1 MVLPLGFK
9 MLCLPASLG
18 KLVHMKEEP
27 RAGAAFL
34 KSSVGHVGP
43 PISEKSATIGSSS
56 LIEYRSFRNFDP
68 PGIWMLWRDGQ
79 MGRGAALPRS
89 IDAFEA
95 VNYGQPYFD
104 PAGMVV
110 ALEGHWIVG
119 IAHAGFAA
127 TEDRT
132 TLDRTTGVICSVLVH
147 PKCRRQ
153 GIGTELIRRA
163 EAYLR
168 GQSVTRLLAGP
179 ARGLDPFYFGLYG
192 GCRPSGFLLT
202 DPAGQ
207 PFFQKLGYSELEK
220 HGVFERDLTIPRD
233 PTNMR
238 LVQIRRQTEL
248 EALDSSES
256 PNWWWYTH
264 LGRTDSVRYCLK
276 MKRTGEPIATVNVV
290 PLDHYEDAWR
300 DRSVG
305 IVDVRVAPAYRG
317 QGYGQTLLIEVVRLL
332 RQDRFHRAEIHAPD
346 NSPVALRAVLAA
358 GFSRVDTGIVYQK
371 T

>member
-1 MVLPLGFK
+1 M
-9 MLCLPASLG
+9 
-18 KLVHMKEEP
+18 
-27 RAGAAFL
+27 
-34 KSSVGHVGP
+34 
-43 PISEKSATIGSSS
+43 
-56 LIEYRSFRNFDP
+56 IEYRSFRNFDP

-89 IDAFEA
+89 IDAFED
-95 VNYGQPYFD
+95 VNFGQPYFD
-104 PAGMVV
+104 PAGLVV

-119 IAHAGFAA
+119 IAHAGFGA

-132 TLDRTTGVICSVLVH
+132 QLDRNTGVICSVLVH
-147 PKCRRQ
+147 PDRRRC

-207 PFFQKLGYSELEK
+207 PFFQKLGYTELEK

-233 PTNMR
+233 PTTMR
-238 LVQIRRQTEL
+238 SVSIRRQTEL
-248 EALDSSES
+248 VTLDSPEL
-256 PNWWWYTH
+256 PDWWWYTH
-264 LGRTDSVRYCLK
+264 LARADSVRYCLK
-276 MKRTGEPIATVNVV
+276 LKRTGERVASVSAS
-290 PLDHYEDAWR
+290 PLDHYADVWK

-305 IVDVRVAPAYRG
+305 IVDVRVAAPFRG
-317 QGYGQTLLIEVVRLL
+317 QGYGQTLLIEVVRRL
-332 RQDRFHRAEIHAPD
+332 REDHFQRAELHAPES
-346 NSPVALRAVLAA
+346 SPIAIRTALAA
-358 GFSRVDTGIVYQK
+358 GFSRIDTGIVYQK